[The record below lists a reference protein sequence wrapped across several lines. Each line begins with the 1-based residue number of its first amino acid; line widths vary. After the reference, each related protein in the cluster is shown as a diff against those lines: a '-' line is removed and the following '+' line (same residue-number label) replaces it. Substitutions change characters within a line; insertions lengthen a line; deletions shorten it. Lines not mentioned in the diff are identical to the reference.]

1 MGSEITREDVALCR
15 AAAASLREVMKQFGA
30 ELENR
35 PFFDPIAA
43 LSRQWQELDLLA
55 AKLDKMLP
63 CNALWCPCTDADG
76 PGYHSNSPG
85 SVHRQA
91 P

>member
-1 MGSEITREDVALCR
+1 MGCEITREDVALCR

-30 ELENR
+30 ELESR

-43 LSRQWQELDLLA
+43 LSRQWQWLDLLA

-63 CNALWCPCTDADG
+63 YNAVWCPGTDADG
-76 PGYHSNSPG
+76 PGYHSTSLG
-85 SVHRQA
+85 VIHREA